1 MKTSKAAFNPEE
13 QAATLEKAVVI
24 YADGTCDS
32 SPGLT
37 G

>member
-24 YADGTCDS
+24 
-32 SPGLT
+32 
-37 G
+37 